1 MGGARFH
8 VLEALN
14 VVVFGEN
21 AIDHRLDVVLH
32 AGRDDTW
39 ELLMQ
44 VLDVVSYI
52 ICITHHVRIADI
64 YGAIHVQIRRRNL
77 VRDAIFVETEIV
89 HDVVLDD
96 RLRWYFI
103 F

>member
-1 MGGARFH
+1 MGGTRIH

-14 VVVFGEN
+14 VIVFGEN
-21 AIDHRLDVVLH
+21 TLDHRLDVVFH
-32 AGRDDTW
+32 AGGDDAW
-39 ELLMQ
+39 EFLVQILN
-44 VLDVVSYI
+44 VVSYVV
-52 ICITHHVRIADI
+52 CIAYHVRIADI

-89 HDVVLDD
+89 HDVVLDN